1 MIVTQ
6 IVLLYWTFELSLRCK
21 PGFNGPR
28 CENKDSSSGGN
39 NCIENIL
46 EFNDFLSFMCIHLV
60 GAILG
65 GVFGGV
71 AVLGLVVAG
80 SIYIVLKKRAIRF
93 VE

>member
-1 MIVTQ
+1 
-6 IVLLYWTFELSLRCK
+6 
-21 PGFNGPR
+21 
-28 CENKDSSSGGN
+28 
-39 NCIENIL
+39 
-46 EFNDFLSFMCIHLV
+46 MCIHLV